1 VCLVVVVV
9 LVATLGRLLQVRSI
23 SRNNRGITKAGALAT
38 YKSTVQEGLDKELA
52 ELGVPPMA
60 FPVLFIDA
68 LGRCSLPTCAWW
80 EHTSVTSQRASTSH
94 TGTVAPPPV
103 TRHWPS
109 LPPQAACCSGLNRVL
124 RSCLWMDSLRG
135 G

>member
-1 VCLVVVVV
+1 MTPLQAVGLFRNGFCTSDCTHGARAQDDVVFVCVCLVVCVVVV
-9 LVATLGRLLQVRSI
+9 LVATLGRLSQVRSI

-68 LGRCSLPTCAWW
+68 LGRCSLPTCA
-80 EHTSVTSQRASTSH
+80 
-94 TGTVAPPPV
+94 
-103 TRHWPS
+103 
-109 LPPQAACCSGLNRVL
+109 
-124 RSCLWMDSLRG
+124 
-135 G
+135 